1 VPWPG
6 AIQKGR
12 GGPQAM
18 NYIRHLNVFLW
29 IVEKDSSL
37 SSAHISLYMALF
49 QFWNYNRFQNPYPVN
64 RERLMHFAKIGSK
77 NTYHKCLS
85 DLHIRGYIFYHSGA
99 SKFEKSKITMV
110 RLDEKREK
118 SASTQLDIFSLAGD
132 SPCPEN
138 ETIPCTKNDTVPC
151 LKNDTP
157 PCIKNGTVPV
167 PKMIHVSVPNSVHIY
182 KLNNKTINSVCNTPT
197 KIFDKNQLLNA
208 EIGAVIQDAP
218 PPKIQQEK
226 AASPPSLS
234 DVQDFFNKHN
244 FPGDEAQ
251 KFFLYNEGKG
261 WMFSPQLKIQ
271 NWQSLARKWMLNS
284 NGIKSSGTV
293 NLQIKVNN
301 DKDYGEPL

>member
-1 VPWPG
+1 
-6 AIQKGR
+6 
-12 GGPQAM
+12 M
-18 NYIRHLNVFLW
+18 NYVRHLNVFLW
-29 IVEKDSSL
+29 IVEKDASL

-77 NTYHKCLS
+77 TTYHKCLS
-85 DLHIRGYIFYHSGA
+85 DLHTRGYISYHSGA

-118 SASTQLDIFSLAGD
+118 STSTQLDIFAFAGD
-132 SPCPEN
+132 SPCSKN
-138 ETIPCTKNDTVPC
+138 EPVACTKNDTVPC
-151 LKNDTP
+151 LKNGTP
-157 PCIKNGTVPV
+157 PCTKNGTVPV

-197 KIFDKNQLLNA
+197 KIFNKNQLLNA

-218 PPKIQQEK
+218 RPKIVHVENTIQ
-226 AASPPSLS
+226 PSLS
-234 DVQDFFNKHN
+234 DVQDFFKEHN
-244 FPGDEAQ
+244 FPGEEAQ
-251 KFFLYNEGKG
+251 KFFLYNEGKA

-284 NGIKSSGTV
+284 NGIKSAENS
-293 NLQIKVNN
+293 NAQNKLNN

>member
-1 VPWPG
+1 
-6 AIQKGR
+6 
-12 GGPQAM
+12 
-18 NYIRHLNVFLW
+18 
-29 IVEKDSSL
+29 
-37 SSAHISLYMALF
+37 
-49 QFWNYNRFQNPYPVN
+49 
-64 RERLMHFAKIGSK
+64 
-77 NTYHKCLS
+77 
-85 DLHIRGYIFYHSGA
+85 
-99 SKFEKSKITMV
+99 
-110 RLDEKREK
+110 
-118 SASTQLDIFSLAGD
+118 
-132 SPCPEN
+132 
-138 ETIPCTKNDTVPC
+138 
-151 LKNDTP
+151 
-157 PCIKNGTVPV
+157 
-167 PKMIHVSVPNSVHIY
+167 
-182 KLNNKTINSVCNTPT
+182 VCNTPT

-234 DVQDFFNKHN
+234 DVQDFFNEHN